1 MRDQG
6 RLTFYCE
13 LYVIPHLVIRQAGIL
28 VREVVKFQKNV
39 GHGDWPCIISG
50 GQDFL
55 LIS

>member
-1 MRDQG
+1 MSDQG

-39 GHGDWPCIISG
+39 GYGDWPCIISG